1 MAAVPPAFGAD
12 VAALEMPCNQLLPD
26 DPDLRLGQVIGAGP
40 VGVLTDGPNCPGP
53 AVACRTKASARPGQN
68 LLLGRSRADYICAF
82 DARTD
87 STGWLPQQ
95 RVATHPLDPAPPLA
109 AWLGTWRYYDDKIV
123 LKRAGEIL
131 DAEGE
136 AYWPGKNVMP
146 ANEGAFAGTAKP
158 AGNRLHFGDGA
169 PGDEVVE
176 HIGGI
181 LAGMPH
187 RGGDQ
192 CLARRIDRLVPAH
205 HRRQHDAR
213 RMPVR
218 DVEHRAEHIADAVAR
233 AHRHPAG
240 EWPHRQP

>member
-1 MAAVPPAFGAD
+1 LLNVNAKAVLICAVGMAAVPPAFGAD

-40 VGVLTDGPNCPGP
+40 VGLLTDGPNCPGP
-53 AVACRTKASARPGQN
+53 AVACRTKVSARPGQN

-95 RVATHPLDPAPPLA
+95 RVAAHPLDPAPPLA

-169 PGDEVVE
+169 PGCEVDMA
-176 HIGGI
+176 
-181 LAGMPH
+181 LAGSFLVVTDNH
-187 RGGDQ
+187 GCGGHNVSFSGIYTRRGQ
-192 CLARRIDRLVPAH
+192 QAR
-205 HRRQHDAR
+205 
-213 RMPVR
+213 
-218 DVEHRAEHIADAVAR
+218 
-233 AHRHPAG
+233 
-240 EWPHRQP
+240 